1 MSYKTTFL
9 ENQSLSKPLFNK
21 LPAVNNKINIL
32 DDMLKEGAAFVPK
45 HHITETGELPSLKPG
60 GFRKNPTGL
69 TTFQKKF
76 PEQGTSSIFNKP
88 LGDYL

>member
-1 MSYKTTFL
+1 ML
-9 ENQSLSKPLFNK
+9 NKPLFSK

-32 DDMLKEGAAFVPK
+32 DNMLKEGAAFVPK

-69 TTFQKKF
+69 STFQKSF
-76 PEQGTSSIFNKP
+76 TENPGTNSIFNKP
-88 LGDYL
+88 LGEFM